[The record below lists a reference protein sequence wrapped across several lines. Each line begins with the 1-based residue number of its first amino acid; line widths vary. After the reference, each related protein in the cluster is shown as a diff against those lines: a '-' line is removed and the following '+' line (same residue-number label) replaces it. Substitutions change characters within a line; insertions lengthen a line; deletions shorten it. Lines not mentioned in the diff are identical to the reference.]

1 MKALKFLHES
11 KYNIVKAKFKLKYPI
26 VFKFAHQ
33 NNIKLLLNYHE
44 MAQILNEQ
52 ISIDDSKFN

>member
-11 KYNIVKAKFKLKYPI
+11 KYNTIKAKFKLKYPI

-33 NNIKLLLNYHE
+33 NNIKLLLN
-44 MAQILNEQ
+44 
-52 ISIDDSKFN
+52 